1 MKRYA
6 ILYMRVSLTKYIR
19 LENSPMANNSLTAS
33 YEALPKI
40 VKILLQLFLGS
51 IIGGIYRILRFLE
64 TKNVVTLVVGILVLV
79 TGVGNFIA
87 WIVDLITEITSNRI
101 TVLAD

>member
-1 MKRYA
+1 
-6 ILYMRVSLTKYIR
+6 
-19 LENSPMANNSLTAS
+19 MASSKGLTAA

-40 VKILLQLFLGS
+40 VKIILQLILGA
-51 IIGGIYRILRFLE
+51 IVGGVYRIVRYFE
-64 TKNVVTLVVGILVLV
+64 TKNIVTLVVGILVLV
-79 TGVGNFIA
+79 PGINFVA

>member
-1 MKRYA
+1 MAAKT
-6 ILYMRVSLTKYIR
+6 LTQ
-19 LENSPMANNSLTAS
+19 S
-33 YEALPKI
+33 YEGLDKI
-40 VKILLQLFLGS
+40 IKIILQIFLGGL
-51 IIGGIYRILRFLE
+51 IGGIYRIIRFTE
-64 TKNVVTLVVGILVLV
+64 TKNVVTLIVGILCLF